1 MGIPFCCDRQSKKQ
15 ATSNDNRRPSRK
27 ELLTFVQNR
36 GFFPSGISADLHTGL
51 LAGGAEPMEI
61 VDHNLR
67 PRRFSSARRS
77 IPRRLNFEDF
87 EVITVKYLDMKG
99 ILLTLLRKSAKVA
112 LERYFWYK
120 ERIQVIIE
128 TRYGRLIKNLV

>member
-1 MGIPFCCDRQSKKQ
+1 MGIPFCCDRQSKRQTTPK
-15 ATSNDNRRPSRK
+15 DNGRPSRK

-36 GFFPSGISADLHTGL
+36 GFFPSGISTDLHTNL

-87 EVITVKYLDMKG
+87 EVITVKYLDVKRIWLM
-99 ILLTLLRKSAKVA
+99 LLRKLVKVA
-112 LERYFWYK
+112 LERCF
-120 ERIQVIIE
+120 
-128 TRYGRLIKNLV
+128 